1 MTSDD
6 LYVYNA
12 NDSSITLSPSQ
23 DKKLTPCEVAGQILL
38 IFKGKR
44 RWKWL
49 EELYFFYSNMLNINK
64 LDFAL

>member
-1 MTSDD
+1 MYFEYNYFRGSIYIAASNVGKDRMTSDD

-38 IFKGKR
+38 IFKGKQQ
-44 RWKWL
+44 
-49 EELYFFYSNMLNINK
+49 
-64 LDFAL
+64 